1 MASELKKVASSCYE
15 VSVVVKGADLAK
27 ASDKALKKLVS
38 NVTIKG
44 FRKGQ
49 APLELA
55 KKRINPMDLIN
66 ETINQ
71 SINPAYQEILKEHK
85 LVPNFQPEVDCT
97 DYKEDGITLKFKIYT
112 APSCKLGQYKDIE
125 IPLEKVKVSAEE
137 ISKAL
142 EQALKDNAE
151 LVLKDGAAEIGDTV
165 VFDFKG
171 YVDGKEFEGGSA
183 ENYQLVLGS
192 NQFVPGFEDQLVGVT
207 SESKKDVEITFPEQ
221 YIKELAGKKAKF
233 VCTIH
238 EIKAKKEPKLDDEF
252 VASLGLE
259 GITTLDQ
266 YKEHK
271 KNDLLKAKENDAKN
285 KQFAKLMEAIVNGS
299 EFEISDRLVE
309 AEAEEERRQTIA
321 QIEQNG
327 LTFEMYKEITGLN
340 EEQFNKNLKS
350 NALNRVK
357 EYCVLNEIGRA
368 EHLTITKDD
377 IEAYYADLANKYGMK
392 VEDIKKALGANES
405 GLANNLYQNKIER
418 FIILNN
424 LGNNKEVKEEKKET
438 AKKEA
443 APKKAP
449 AKKAAPKKASDKKS
463 K

>member
-1 MASELKKVASSCYE
+1 MASELKKVSSSCYE
-15 VSVVVKGADLAK
+15 VKVEVKGDELKK
-27 ASDKALKKLVS
+27 ASDKALKKLVA
-38 NVTIKG
+38 NVTVKG

-55 KKRINPMDLIN
+55 KSRINPMDLIN

-71 SINPAYQEILKEHK
+71 SVNPAYQEVLKEHK

-97 DYKEDGITLKFKIYT
+97 DYKNESITLKFTIYT
-112 APSCKLGQYKDIE
+112 VPSCKLGEYKNIE
-125 IPLEKVKVSAEE
+125 IPLEASKVSEEE
-137 ISKAL
+137 INKAL

-151 LVLKDGAAEIGDTV
+151 LVLKDGAAEMGDTV

-192 NQFVPGFEDQLVGVT
+192 NQFVPGFEEQLVGVT

-221 YIKELAGKKAKF
+221 YIKDLAGKKAKF
-233 VCTIH
+233 VCMIH
-238 EIKAKKEPKLDDEF
+238 EIKAKKEPELNDEF
-252 VASLGLE
+252 VQSLGLE
-259 GITTLDQ
+259 GITTVDQ

-271 KNDLLKAKENDAKN
+271 KSDLLKAKENDAKN
-285 KQFAKLMEAIVNGS
+285 KQFAKLMEKIVNGS
-299 EFEISDRLVE
+299 EFEISDKLIE
-309 AEAEEERRQTIA
+309 AEAEGERKQTIA

-340 EEQFNKNLKS
+340 EEQFNKNLKEG
-350 NALNRVK
+350 ALNRIK
-357 EYCVLNEIGRA
+357 EYCVLNEIGQV

-377 IEAYYADLANKYGMK
+377 IEAYYADVASKYGMK
-392 VEDIKKALGANES
+392 VEDVKKALGSNES

-424 LGNNKEVKEEKKET
+424 LGNNKEDSKKETKKDSAEKVEKKET
-438 AKKEA
+438 KK
-443 APKKAP
+443 P
-449 AKKAAPKKASDKKS
+449 ATKKS